1 MAKRMGR
8 RRDSAFSLLTDQ
20 EFKQDFYDR
29 RRAFDSILRLRIEAE
44 AKARG
49 VRNVQKRKR

>member
-29 RRAFDSILRLRIEAE
+29 RRAFD
-44 AKARG
+44 
-49 VRNVQKRKR
+49 